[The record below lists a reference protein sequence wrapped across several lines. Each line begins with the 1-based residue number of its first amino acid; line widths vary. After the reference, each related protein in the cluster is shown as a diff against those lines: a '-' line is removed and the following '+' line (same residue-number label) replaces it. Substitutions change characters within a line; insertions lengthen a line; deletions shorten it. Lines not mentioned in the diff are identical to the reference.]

1 MNSSNQTQSKIFQ
14 KIFHIKR
21 YIESLAKTLNRTKDA
36 YVDDDIHNGDDDD
49 DDDDE
54 ISSIFNF

>member
-21 YIESLAKTLNRTKDA
+21 YIESLAKTLYRTKDA
-36 YVDDDIHNGDDDD
+36 YVDDDIHNDD